1 MIETIILFIAC
12 IVLMFSITSI
22 IVKTVINAICFSQ
35 CRANYEHYKTIVE
48 FIIAGLCIAYII
60 YFCN

>member
-12 IVLMFSITSI
+12 ILLIFSVNSI
-22 IVKTVINAICFSQ
+22 IVKNIDNAIGFFQ
-35 CRANYEHYKTIVE
+35 CRRNFEHSKTIIE
-48 FIIAGLCIAYII
+48 SIIIGLCIAYII

>member
-12 IVLMFSITSI
+12 IILMFSITSF
-22 IVKTVINAICFSQ
+22 IVKTIVNAICFSQ
-35 CRANYEHYKTIVE
+35 CRGNYERYKPIVE
-48 FIIAGLCIAYII
+48 CIISGLCIAYII